1 MTYQFRP
8 ISSIQFQPLLFWVL
22 YTFLIYVS
30 FQFNFYLKNTH
41 QNSSFDLSHLA
52 KWCMAFLKH
61 PIQITDTYVN
71 IFTLAM
77 LGYVFL
83 RNWISRKK
91 ILIIEDNKIFWRI
104 SKVRIGKVLNLQN
117 DLDIQYIQIPLHEPS
132 IHLFRLKSKDQEF
145 TINLALFNV
154 NDHDEIRQCMRTISS
169 TITKNIEKNAQ

>member
-1 MTYQFRP
+1 MKYQFRP

-22 YTFLIYVS
+22 YTFLMYIS

-41 QNSSFDLSHLA
+41 QNGSFDLSHLA
-52 KWCMAFLKH
+52 EWCMAFLKH

-104 SKVRIGKVLNLQN
+104 RQLKLGQRFQLAS
-117 DLDIQYIQIPLHEPS
+117 DTDIQHIQIPPIQPS
-132 IHLFRLKSKDQEF
+132 IHFIRLKNQHQEF
-145 TINLALFNV
+145 TIHLAQFQLSDHEKIQQCLQLLKSNLAQSEVL
-154 NDHDEIRQCMRTISS
+154 
-169 TITKNIEKNAQ
+169 K